1 MSTMKNKREGHFV
14 NDKLPNSV
22 CNYFY
27 SETSHVTSS
36 GCLGCK
42 VLRCLQPDFSH

>member
-42 VLRCLQPDFSH
+42 VLRRLQPDFSH